1 MKKHNSIIVLVFVL
15 LISFN
20 SIKSGI
26 MISFYMVDTKNFVE
40 LFCVNKEKPELEC
53 NGKCELSKLAENDTS
68 TEKPTYLDV
77 LQKEIVLFFSDSYSS
92 PAKKLVQNS
101 LVDNG
106 YLNNYRFLFTSEF
119 SLPPIV

>member
-1 MKKHNSIIVLVFVL
+1 MKNHHSIVVSLFVL

-53 NGKCELSKLAENDTS
+53 NGKCELSKLAESDTS
-68 TEKPTYLDV
+68 KEKPSYLDI
-77 LQKEIVLFFSDSYSS
+77 LQKEIALFYSASYS
-92 PAKKLVQNS
+92 PQPKILAQNS
-101 LVDNG
+101 LVDNE

-119 SLPPIV
+119 ILPPIV

>member
-1 MKKHNSIIVLVFVL
+1 MKNHHSIVVSLFVL

-53 NGKCELSKLAENDTS
+53 NGKCELSKLAESDTS
-68 TEKPTYLDV
+68 KEKPSYLDI
-77 LQKEIVLFFSDSYSS
+77 LQKEIVLFYSASYS
-92 PAKKLVQNS
+92 PQPKILAQNS
-101 LVDNG
+101 LVDNE
-106 YLNNYRFLFTSEF
+106 YLNNYRFLFTSELI
-119 SLPPIV
+119 LPPIV

>member
-1 MKKHNSIIVLVFVL
+1 MKNHQSIVVSLFVL

-53 NGKCELSKLAENDTS
+53 NGKCELSKLAESDTS
-68 TEKPTYLDV
+68 KEKPSYLDI
-77 LQKEIVLFFSDSYSS
+77 LQKEIVLFYSASYS
-92 PAKKLVQNS
+92 PQPKILAQNF
-101 LVDNG
+101 LVDNE

-119 SLPPIV
+119 ILPPIV

>member
-1 MKKHNSIIVLVFVL
+1 MKNHQSIVVSLFVL

-53 NGKCELSKLAENDTS
+53 NGKCELSKLAESDTS
-68 TEKPTYLDV
+68 KEKPSYLDI
-77 LQKEIVLFFSDSYSS
+77 LQKEIVLFYSASYS
-92 PAKKLVQNS
+92 PQPKILAQNS
-101 LVDNG
+101 LIDNE

-119 SLPPIV
+119 ILPPIV

>member
-1 MKKHNSIIVLVFVL
+1 MKNHQSIVVSLFVL

-53 NGKCELSKLAENDTS
+53 NGKCELSKLAESDTS
-68 TEKPTYLDV
+68 KEKPSYLDI
-77 LQKEIVLFFSDSYSS
+77 LQKEIVLFYSASYS
-92 PAKKLVQNS
+92 PQPKILAQNS
-101 LVDNG
+101 LVDNE

-119 SLPPIV
+119 ILPPIV

>member
-1 MKKHNSIIVLVFVL
+1 MKNHQSIVVSLFVL

-53 NGKCELSKLAENDTS
+53 NGKCELSKLAESDTS
-68 TEKPTYLDV
+68 KEKPSYLDI
-77 LQKEIVLFFSDSYSS
+77 LQKEIALFYSASYS
-92 PAKKLVQNS
+92 PQPKILAQNS
-101 LVDNG
+101 LVDNE

-119 SLPPIV
+119 ILPPIV

>member
-1 MKKHNSIIVLVFVL
+1 MKNHHSIVVSLFVL

-53 NGKCELSKLAENDTS
+53 NGKCELSKLAESDTS
-68 TEKPTYLDV
+68 KEKPSYLDI
-77 LQKEIVLFFSDSYSS
+77 LQKEIVLFYSASYS
-92 PAKKLVQNS
+92 PQPKILAQNS
-101 LVDNG
+101 LVDNE

-119 SLPPIV
+119 ILPPIV

>member
-1 MKKHNSIIVLVFVL
+1 MKNHHSIVVSLFVL

-53 NGKCELSKLAENDTS
+53 NGKCELSKLAESDTS
-68 TEKPTYLDV
+68 KENPSYLDI
-77 LQKEIVLFFSDSYSS
+77 LQKEIVLFYSASYS
-92 PAKKLVQNS
+92 PQPKILAQNS
-101 LVDNG
+101 LVDNE

-119 SLPPIV
+119 ILPPIV